1 MKQKSWLPIYL
12 ALGLV
17 WGCSFIFIKLGLEF
31 LTPVGVAFGR
41 CALGAMTLLLI
52 AKVRGISLP
61 TERRTWFILWIV
73 SLLLNVFPGILF
85 AFAEERVTT
94 VLAGIINACTPLSTL
109 IFILF
114 VFRSEKIS
122 RHQIFGLIIGGIGV
136 LTVLG
141 IWKGIGANS
150 AVGAIALLVAVTCYG
165 LSFPI
170 IKKYLTPLNLK
181 AEALAASQV
190 TAATVT
196 LLPFYLIDG
205 IAKAEYRTGPI
216 LAMIA
221 LGVFGSGLAYIWT
234 FQIVERA
241 GSSVASSVTYLTPV
255 VAVFVGWLFL
265 GEHISWHEPVGGA
278 IVLLGAATSQG
289 RFNKKITA

>member
-1 MKQKSWLPIYL
+1 M
-12 ALGLV
+12 
-17 WGCSFIFIKLGLEF
+17 
-31 LTPVGVAFGR
+31 
-41 CALGAMTLLLI
+41 
-52 AKVRGISLP
+52 
-61 TERRTWFILWIV
+61 
-73 SLLLNVFPGILF
+73 
-85 AFAEERVTT
+85 
-94 VLAGIINACTPLSTL
+94 
-109 IFILF
+109 
-114 VFRSEKIS
+114 
-122 RHQIFGLIIGGIGV
+122 
-136 LTVLG
+136 
-141 IWKGIGANS
+141 
-150 AVGAIALLVAVTCYG
+150 
-165 LSFPI
+165 
-170 IKKYLTPLNLK
+170 PLNLK

-216 LAMIA
+216 FAMIA

-289 RFNKKITA
+289 RFNKKRTA